1 MTHAAV
7 PTTPEETPLMMAE
20 APESEQ
26 YAVEARDITVTYR
39 AYTERPGTFKELVLN
54 YINNRKV
61 KYFTTFEA
69 LSHVSFQVPKGKI
82 VGFIGSNGAGKST
95 LLKVLSGVLKPSTG
109 EVITR
114 GKVDSLIKLGAGFD
128 RELNAI
134 ENIYLYASLY
144 QVPREE
150 IETRVPKILEFA
162 ELEEFA
168 YTPIRYYSSGMFARL
183 GFSCAIDMNPD
194 ILLVDEVLA
203 VGDERFNKKSRDK
216 MLELLQSG
224 KTIIMV
230 SHNIS
235 MLQKTADQLGVL
247 SKGKL
252 IFFGDPTEAVKVYRD
267 DAYETSLDGKR
278 L

>member
-1 MTHAAV
+1 MTQAAV
-7 PTTPEETPLMMAE
+7 SE
-20 APESEQ
+20 APTEEAPLTQ
-26 YAVEARDITVTYR
+26 EPHGDVAAVEVNDICVTYR

-54 YINNRKV
+54 YIRNRKA

-109 EVITR
+109 EVTTR

-144 QVPREE
+144 QKSRDE
-150 IETRVPKILEFA
+150 IESRVPKILEFA

-168 YTPIRYYSSGMFARL
+168 HTPIRYYSSGMFARL
-183 GFSCAIDMNPD
+183 GFACAIDMNPD

-230 SHNIS
+230 SHNIN
-235 MLQKTADQLGVL
+235 MLQRTADQLGVL
-247 SKGKL
+247 SKGRL
-252 IFFGDPTEAVKVYRD
+252 IFFGDPTEAVKVYRAD
-267 DAYETSLDGKR
+267 TYETSLDGKR